1 VSLFEVVKFV
11 HILSA
16 IVAVGFNLSYGVL
29 IARAAREPE
38 HELHVLRTV
47 KVLDQR
53 FANVGYAFLLATG
66 IWMVSIS
73 PYEITELWILI
84 ALVLYVLATLIGIL
98 VYAPILRRELSLL
111 ETEGPSSEEYV
122 KLRERAVRL
131 GVTLSLIVVGIVF
144 LMVTK
149 PTI

>member
-1 VSLFEVVKFV
+1 VTLFEVVKFV

-47 KVLDQR
+47 KALDQR
-53 FANVGYAFLLATG
+53 FANVGYGILLATG

-98 VYAPILRRELSLL
+98 VYAPIIRRELSLL
-111 ETEGPSSEEYV
+111 ETEGPSSTEYV
-122 KLRERAVRL
+122 RLRARASRL
-131 GVTLSLIVVGIVF
+131 GVTLSLIVIAIVF

-149 PTI
+149 PNL